1 MRQNGLKL
9 NVVGISNSKN
19 AIFCR
24 EGINLDNYLEE
35 LKKREEQPGAS
46 VRRDRKDE
54 YLQLRI
60 RGLHGNQADVATL
73 YEDVDE
79 Q

>member
-1 MRQNGLKL
+1 MPGRDQPRQLSG
-9 NVVGISNSKN
+9 G
-19 AIFCR
+19 A
-24 EGINLDNYLEE
+24 EGE
-35 LKKREEQPGAS
+35 RGREQPGAS

-60 RGLHGNQADVATL
+60 RGLHGKPGRGGSL
-73 YEDVDE
+73 RDVDE

>member
-1 MRQNGLKL
+1 M
-9 NVVGISNSKN
+9 
-19 AIFCR
+19 R

-35 LKKREEQPGAS
+35 LKENGEESNPEHLMRG
-46 VRRDRKDE
+46 DRKDE

-60 RGLHGNQADVATL
+60 RGLYGKPGRGGSL
-73 YEDVDE
+73 RDVDE